1 MLDMVE
7 YSWDIWNMM
16 DGLIIRIFVGTL
28 AYSYDI
34 QHLGMRHSEYTKEL
48 KFVGY

>member
-1 MLDMVE
+1 VE

-16 DGLIIRIFVGTL
+16 DGFIIRIFVGTL

-34 QHLGMRHSEYTKEL
+34 QHLGNIKIVVL
-48 KFVGY
+48 LIG